1 MGNYNINTFA
11 HTTKLILGGKKHIA
25 ITEEQFEFLLNA
37 YQKGYED
44 GFNAAY
50 EKLFWNETK

>member
-1 MGNYNINTFA
+1 MNNIHDDFV
-11 HTTKLILGGKKHIA
+11 HTTKPVLSGEEHVA
-25 ITEEQFEFLLNA
+25 ITKQQFDYFINA